1 MEPGGG
7 KKSKKVR
14 KAKKKEKHKS
24 AIKSNMTPEQKA
36 EIRIKEKLT
45 EELEIQ

>member
-1 MEPGGG
+1 MEPGG

-14 KAKKKEKHKS
+14 KAKKNEKHKS
-24 AIKSNMTPEQKA
+24 AIKSNMTAEQKA